1 MKIKKIPDSDGT
13 WVSADGLRYTLLV
26 VRRLRDANGV
36 NVGFEEFTSLADALE
51 RWNLRCDNYV
61 QKNDKSE

>member
-1 MKIKKIPDSDGT
+1 MKIKKVQDTDGT
-13 WVSADGLRYTLLV
+13 WVSVDGLRYTLLV

-36 NVGFEEFTSLADALE
+36 NVGFEEFTSLTDALE